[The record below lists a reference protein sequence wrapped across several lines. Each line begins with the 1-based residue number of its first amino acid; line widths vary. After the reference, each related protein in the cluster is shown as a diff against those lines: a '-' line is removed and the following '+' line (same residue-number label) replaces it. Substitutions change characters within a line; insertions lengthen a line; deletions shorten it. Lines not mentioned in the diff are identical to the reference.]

1 MKLRPYQRRALEDIK
16 KFIADSEHTKGLLV
30 APVGCGKS
38 ILISLIADCL
48 KGKKLLVVQPSE
60 ELLKQ
65 NLEKAR
71 NIGLDPTVYSASL
84 NSKEISALTYATP
97 MSLIK
102 SPELF
107 KDIEYVCID
116 ESHLFSTN
124 QLKNGKVAS
133 ESKFNQFLKEINPKK
148 IIGLTATPIQLVST
162 SRDGAELKMMNRS
175 KRSFWFG
182 AEIFHITQIADIKND
197 YWAKLEYRHKPM
209 NEEDLVLNSSG
220 TDFREDSIITFYEN
234 NDLDKKI
241 IDEFNSL
248 RAEGKKSI
256 LIFVPSIEIADR
268 LASKC
273 PEFRVVSAN
282 TDKKEREEIVRHFKI
297 GKLKGLVNVSTM
309 TTGFDH
315 PELDGIILARNTNS
329 FALYHQIIGRI
340 CRPIIRENGTK
351 FRKVGTIVDF
361 TNNYARFGGIENISY
376 EKQDYTS
383 GWAMWNGDR
392 LMTGYPFGNW
402 NMPTREYVKSKYEA
416 RYGKKPSTTT
426 RSLDTGIDP
435 DKLIMPIGKY
445 RGKSAREIFTK
456 DRRYVLW
463 MMTGNFN
470 WSYKNML
477 DFKEAFKV
485 LIEEGI
491 TRTDG
496 M

>member
-16 KFIADSEHTKGLLV
+16 KFLKDSEHTKGLLV

-71 NIGLDPTVYSASL
+71 NIGLNPTVYSASL
-84 NSKEISALTYATP
+84 NSKDISTLTYATP
-97 MSLIK
+97 MSLVK
-102 SPELF
+102 NPELF

-133 ESKFNQFLKEINPKK
+133 ESKFNQFLKEIKPKK

-162 SRDGAELKMMNRS
+162 NRGGAELKMLNRS

-182 AEIFHITQIADIKND
+182 ADIFHITQIADIKND

-220 TDFREDSIITFYEN
+220 SDFREESIITFYEN

-241 IDEFNSL
+241 IDEFNDL
-248 RAEGKKSI
+248 RAEGKRSI

-282 TDKKEREEIVRHFKI
+282 TNKKDREEIVRHFKI
-297 GKLKGLVNVSTM
+297 GKLKGLVNVATM

-315 PELDGIILARNTNS
+315 PELDAIILARNTNS

-340 CRPIIRENGTK
+340 CRPIIRPDGTK
-351 FRKVGTIVDF
+351 FRKTGTIVDF
-361 TNNYARFGGIENISY
+361 TNNYERFGGIENISY

-392 LMTGYPFGNW
+392 LMTGFPFGNW
-402 NMPTREYVKSKYEA
+402 NMPSRESVKRSYEA
-416 RYGKKPSTTT
+416 KYGKKSSNTT
-426 RSLDTGIDP
+426 RTLNTGVDP

-445 RGKSAREIFTK
+445 KGKSAREIFER

-485 LIEEGI
+485 LLGEGI

-496 M
+496 L